1 MKRPK
6 QFGFLLVIVSAIH
19 HIVTLEPNN
28 MEDKKTITVRFENEE
43 DLMEFAKR
51 VEQLNITK
59 KTTRIVFPKVDKEL
73 GSLFD

>member
-1 MKRPK
+1 
-6 QFGFLLVIVSAIH
+6 
-19 HIVTLEPNN
+19 